1 MSTPQRKSLS
11 EDLIGSLLFL
21 ALSAG
26 YAYSATL
33 IPAYPG
39 DEYEPFTAQTLPLA
53 LSAMGVVLSLL
64 LLIGSLKARNQQSSE
79 QALQQRAC
87 STDCAETKPDYDWK
101 TVIQL
106 IGLMLFYGL
115 GLKWLGFVIATT
127 IFLAV
132 GYWILGE
139 RRKTIL
145 FGASLPFVLAFWF
158 ALTQLLD
165 IYLAPGQLF
174 HLLG

>member
-21 ALSAG
+21 AFSAG

-53 LSAMGVVLSLL
+53 LSTMGVVLSLL
-64 LLIGSLKARNQQSSE
+64 LLVGTLKTRNAQNSE
-79 QALQQRAC
+79 QALQQRATC
-87 STDCAETKPDYDWK
+87 MTDVKPDYDWK
-101 TVIQL
+101 TVLQL
-106 IGLMLFYGL
+106 IALMLFYAV
-115 GLKWLGFVIATT
+115 GLKWLGFIIATT
-127 IFLAV
+127 VFLAV
-132 GYWILGE
+132 GYWVLGE
-139 RRKTIL
+139 RRKKIL
-145 FGASLPFVLAFWF
+145 FGASLPFVLLFWF

>member
-1 MSTPQRKSLS
+1 MITSSNKSLS

-21 ALSAG
+21 ALSMG

-39 DEYEPFTAQTLPLA
+39 DEYEPFTAQTLPLV
-53 LSAMGVVLSLL
+53 LSAMGTILSLL
-64 LLIGSLKARNQQSSE
+64 LLVGALKARNQKSSE
-79 QALQQRAC
+79 QALYQGATC
-87 STDCAETKPDYDWK
+87 GAEVKPDYDWK
-101 TVIQL
+101 TVLQL
-106 IGLMLFYGL
+106 ITLMLFYAL

-127 IFLAV
+127 LFLAV
-132 GYWILGE
+132 GYWVLGE
-139 RRKTIL
+139 RRKKIL
-145 FGASLPFVLAFWF
+145 IGASLPFAFVFWF

-165 IYLAPGQLF
+165 IYLAPGQIF